1 MNNTYQNRLTALRQK
16 FDTWQIDALLI
27 TSPAN
32 RRWLSGFTGSNAML
46 LLTPDQALIATD
58 SRYYERAHTEAP
70 LFNLVKHERTRQHD
84 RAFFKTAAA
93 RRVGIEQKHVTLE
106 QAARW
111 RSLRTG
117 ITWRPLAETV
127 EPLRAI
133 KSAAEIDLMRRAA
146 AITDQ
151 AMALFPQIARPGLT
165 EKQLAWELEKAMMA
179 AGADGVAFATSVA
192 SGPNSALPHHTT
204 STRPLQ
210 TGDIIIVDMGARL
223 DGYHS
228 DMTRTFYLGSDPP
241 PRFWELYRLVQ
252 QAQQAALQQ
261 TRPGMTLREVDALA
275 RDIIHGAGHKE
286 HFGHGLGHG
295 VGLEIH
301 EDPFLS
307 PRAPEKAALAVGMN
321 ITIEPGIYIPGW
333 GGIRL
338 EDFAYLTDAG
348 WQLLSQT
355 PHDPVIPLDK

>member
-1 MNNTYQNRLTALRQK
+1 MNDIHQQRVTAVRQQ
-16 FDTWQIDALLI
+16 FDKWQIEALLI

-58 SRYYERAHTEAP
+58 SRYYTRAQNEAP
-70 LFNLVKHERTRQHD
+70 HFTLFKHERTRQHD
-84 RAFFKTAAA
+84 RQFFQAAPA
-93 RRVGIEQKHVTLE
+93 QRIGIEQKHVTLE
-106 QAARW
+106 QMARW
-111 RSLRTG
+111 RGLRLG
-117 ITWRPLAETV
+117 IRWQPLAETV

-133 KSAAEIDLMRRAA
+133 KSAAEIALMQRAA

-151 AMALFPQIARPGLT
+151 AMAQFPHLARPGQT
-165 EKQLAWELEKAMMA
+165 EKQLAWELEKVMMA

-204 STRPLQ
+204 GDRPLQ
-210 TGDIIIVDMGARL
+210 IGDLIIMDMGARL

-241 PRFWELYRLVQ
+241 PRFWQLYRLVQ
-252 QAQQAALQQ
+252 QAQQTVLQQ
-261 TRPGMTLREVDALA
+261 ARAGMTLLKVDALA
-275 RDIIHGAGHKE
+275 RNLIHGAGHKE

-301 EDPFLS
+301 EGPFLS
-307 PRAPEKAALAVGMN
+307 PHAPKKAMLATGMN
-321 ITIEPGIYIPGW
+321 VTIEPGIYIPGW

-338 EDFAYLTDAG
+338 EDFAWLTDDG
-348 WQLLSQT
+348 WQLLSHAPQE
-355 PHDPVIPLDK
+355 PVIE

>member
-1 MNNTYQNRLTALRQK
+1 MNDIYQQRLTAVRQK
-16 FDTWQIDALLI
+16 FDKWQIDALLI

-46 LLTPDQALIATD
+46 LLTRDQALIATD
-58 SRYYERAHTEAP
+58 SRYYERAQREAP
-70 LFNLVKHERTRQHD
+70 LFTLVKHERTRHHD
-84 RAFFKTAAA
+84 RQFFQTAPA
-93 RRVGIEQKHVTLE
+93 RRIGIEQKHVTLE

-111 RSLRTG
+111 RSLRLG
-117 ITWRPLAETV
+117 VHWQPLAETV

-133 KSAAEIDLMRRAA
+133 KTAAEITLMQRAA

-151 AMALFPQIARPGLT
+151 AMAQFPRLARPGLT
-165 EKQLAWELEKAMMA
+165 EKQLAWELEKAMME

-192 SGPNSALPHHTT
+192 AGPNSALPHHTT
-204 STRPLQ
+204 GTRPLQ

-228 DMTRTFYLGSDPP
+228 DMTRTFYLGGDPP

-252 QAQQAALQQ
+252 QAQQAVLQNAH
-261 TRPGMTLREVDALA
+261 PGMTLLQADALA
-275 RDIIHGAGHKE
+275 RDPIHGAGHKE

-307 PRAPEKAALAVGMN
+307 PRAPEKATLAVGMN
-321 ITIEPGIYIPGW
+321 VTIEPGIYIPGW

-338 EDFAYLTDAG
+338 EDFAWLTENG
-348 WQLLSQT
+348 WQLLSHT
-355 PHDPVIPLDK
+355 AYDPVIPL